1 MCILAKRNDIS
12 NILDELICD
21 NSVDTRKYMFGV
33 LEAFVRFGNKSV
45 RATATE
51 MKRLVLFT
59 EAQFDENSYA

>member
-1 MCILAKRNDIS
+1 M
-12 NILDELICD
+12 DELICD